1 MEFTHNPAV
10 YTSADNEKRGYFVP
24 MTRRQLASRDTRKEQ
39 AGFASEL
46 IAIRQRFGLS
56 QSAAANLL
64 GVPSRAVARI
74 EQGIMAPSAETA
86 RALKILP
93 TLAEGKA
100 PSPCAIGSS
109 IGLDGPDELKA
120 HTLTCDTCQAYF
132 EWMLRRSLLDRF
144 EFSRREQ
151 TTVK

>member
-64 GVPSRAVARI
+64 GVPSSAVARI

-109 IGLDGPDELKA
+109 IGLDEPDELKL
-120 HTLTCDTCQAYF
+120 TL
-132 EWMLRRSLLDRF
+132 
-144 EFSRREQ
+144 
-151 TTVK
+151 

>member
-10 YTSADNEKRGYFVP
+10 YTNAVDKKRGYFLP
-24 MTRRQLASRDTRKEQ
+24 MTRRELASRDTRKEQ

-46 IAIRQRFGLS
+46 IAIRQRFDLS

-64 GVPSRAVARI
+64 GVPSSAVARI

-144 EFSRREQ
+144 EFSRREE